1 MFCAAHTHRVTVPQR
16 EVRNGDPERLPDGF
30 TMKKPEGI
38 ETHFAVCEVWMHPDG
53 WELRLIMDG
62 QSLPVTT
69 VLQSAD
75 EMNALI
81 ATWRAALLKTGWT

>member
-1 MFCAAHTHRVTVPQR
+1 VGCAARALRATEIQPLTRAEAEHLVAIAKQHCPRIQ
-16 EVRNGDPERLPDGF
+16 
-30 TMKKPEGI
+30 
-38 ETHFAVCEVWMHPDG
+38 THFAVCEVWMHPDG

-62 QSLPVTT
+62 QSLPVAT

-75 EMNALI
+75 EMKALI